1 MDLQAE
7 LDRLRERV
15 ATLGETIQDMDYQME
30 RAMHA
35 VAAGTDDVGHA
46 MTVLSER
53 HNAQLGLMFD
63 LGKVTAQ
70 IEDMENR
77 LREQDERSR
86 ERNIAEGWDN
96 RVSPNEDR
104 LDWLDSPFEEGTT
117 RTVQDE
123 QHPQYDGEE
132 RTVED
137 MQREG
142 QEPEDYL
149 DWWEK
154 RR

>member
-35 VAAGTDDVGHA
+35 MAAGTDDVGHA

-53 HNAQLGLMFD
+53 HNTQLGLMFD

-70 IEDMENR
+70 IEDLEQR
-77 LREQDERSR
+77 IREQDEQSHERSVVD
-86 ERNIAEGWDN
+86 GWEE
-96 RVSPNEDR
+96 RVSPTEDR
-104 LDWLDSPFEEGTT
+104 LDWLRPLLTERNAESVE
-117 RTVQDE
+117 DE
-123 QHPQYDGEE
+123 RHWHHEGEE
-132 RTVED
+132 RVLKD

-142 QEPEDYL
+142 HEPEDNL
-149 DWWEK
+149 DWWT
-154 RR
+154 R

>member
-15 ATLGETIQDMDYQME
+15 ATLGDTIQDMDYQME

-63 LGKVTAQ
+63 LGKLTAQ
-70 IEDMENR
+70 IEDVENR
-77 LREQDERSR
+77 LREQDEHPR
-86 ERNIAEGWDN
+86 EQASAEEWDKL
-96 RVSPNEDR
+96 VSPVEDR
-104 LDWLDSPFEEGTT
+104 LDWSRPELEKQVTEPAFEE
-117 RTVQDE
+117 RHPHEAE
-123 QHPQYDGEE
+123 QRMLDD
-132 RTVED
+132 V
-137 MQREG
+137 QREG
-142 QEPEDYL
+142 PEPEDYL
-149 DWWEK
+149 DWWK
-154 RR
+154 R

>member
-15 ATLGETIQDMDYQME
+15 ATLGDTIQDMDYQME
-30 RAMHA
+30 GAMHA

-53 HNAQLGLMFD
+53 QNAQLGLMFD

-70 IEDMENR
+70 IEDLENR
-77 LREQDERSR
+77 LREQDERAR
-86 ERNIAEGWDN
+86 EQVSAEEWDKL
-96 RVSPNEDR
+96 VSPDEDR
-104 LDWLDSPFEEGTT
+104 LDWLRPELEKRVT
-117 RTVQDE
+117 E
-123 QHPQYDGEE
+123 PALEE
-132 RTVED
+132 RHPHHEAKHRMLDDV
-137 MQREG
+137 QREG
-142 QEPEDYL
+142 PKSEDYL
-149 DWWEK
+149 DLW

>member
-46 MTVLSER
+46 MTVLSDR
-53 HNAQLGLMFD
+53 HNVQLGLMFD

-70 IEDMENR
+70 IEDLEQR
-77 LREQDERSR
+77 IREQNERSR
-86 ERNIAEGWDN
+86 EQGAVEGWEE
-96 RVSPNEDR
+96 RVSPTEDR
-104 LDWLDSPFEEGTT
+104 LDWLHPLLAEPTAEPV
-117 RTVQDE
+117 RDE
-123 QHPQYDGEE
+123 RRPHHEGEE
-132 RTVED
+132 RTLED

-142 QEPEDYL
+142 HEPEDDL
-149 DWWEK
+149 DWWK
-154 RR
+154 R

>member
-15 ATLGETIQDMDYQME
+15 ATLGETIQEMDYQME

-70 IEDMENR
+70 IEDLENR
-77 LREQDERSR
+77 LREQDERPR
-86 ERNIAEGWDN
+86 EQNVAERWEQQ
-96 RVSPNEDR
+96 VSPVEDR
-104 LDWLDSPFEEGTT
+104 LDWLRPELEKRNAG
-117 RTVQDE
+117 
-123 QHPQYDGEE
+123 PALEE
-132 RTVED
+132 RHPHHEAE
-137 MQREG
+137 QRMLDEVQRG
-142 QEPEDYL
+142 EPEPEDYL
-149 DWWEK
+149 DWWK
-154 RR
+154 R

>member
-15 ATLGETIQDMDYQME
+15 ATLGETIQEMDYQME

-70 IEDMENR
+70 IEDLENR
-77 LREQDERSR
+77 LREQDERPHEQNVA
-86 ERNIAEGWDN
+86 ERWEQQ
-96 RVSPNEDR
+96 VSTDEDR
-104 LDWLDSPFEEGTT
+104 
-117 RTVQDE
+117 
-123 QHPQYDGEE
+123 
-132 RTVED
+132 
-137 MQREG
+137 
-142 QEPEDYL
+142 
-149 DWWEK
+149 
-154 RR
+154 

>member
-15 ATLGETIQDMDYQME
+15 ATLGETIQEMDYQME

-70 IEDMENR
+70 IEDLENR
-77 LREQDERSR
+77 LRERDEHPR
-86 ERNIAEGWDN
+86 EQNIVESWAQQ
-96 RVSPNEDR
+96 VSPDEDR
-104 LDWLDSPFEEGTT
+104 LDWLRPELEKGNAELALEG
-117 RTVQDE
+117 RHPHHEAE
-123 QHPQYDGEE
+123 QRMLD
-132 RTVED
+132 RV
-137 MQREG
+137 QREG
-142 QEPEDYL
+142 PEPEDYL
-149 DWWEK
+149 DWWK
-154 RR
+154 R